1 MTAFSD
7 LLHEVPLFALL
18 DESERTLLSE
28 RVELV
33 KFEKGKDL
41 FLVGDP
47 GDSMLI
53 VSQGE
58 VEIFVKTKTG
68 EKIILESATRG
79 DFFGEIALLDPG
91 PRNATARAVTN
102 VEVIVVDRGDLDELF
117 RLKPSAAMDLLAA
130 TGKRLRQTSA
140 LLRNVATRNPNEEED
155 DNRSIVQK
163 SADWI
168 ADFSGSLP
176 FLFIHLAV
184 FAAWIGWNTAMPAH
198 SFDAYPY
205 GFLTLVVSLE
215 AIILSVFVLLSQSRQ
230 VARDKVRNDIEYDI
244 NLKAEMEISHVHEK
258 VDLIYSE
265 IQKRLERM
273 EKKMGV
279 TSESLRPGAP
289 TASA

>member
-1 MTAFSD
+1 M
-7 LLHEVPLFALL
+7 LHEVPLFALL

-33 KFEKGKDL
+33 KYEKGKDL

-53 VSQGE
+53 VSKGE

-68 EKIILESATRG
+68 EKITLETPTAG
-79 DFFGEIALLDPG
+79 DFFGEISLLDPG
-91 PRNATARAVTN
+91 PRNATARAMTD

-117 RLKPSAAMDLLAA
+117 RLKPTAAMDLLAA

-155 DNRSIVQK
+155 DNRSMVQK
-163 SADWI
+163 AADWI
-168 ADFSGSLP
+168 AEFSGSLP
-176 FLFIHLAV
+176 FLFIHLAF
-184 FAAWIGWNTAMPAH
+184 FAGWIGWNSFVPSKA
-198 SFDAYPY
+198 FDAYPY

-265 IQKRLERM
+265 IQKRLERI
-273 EKKMGV
+273 EKKVGAVGDSM
-279 TSESLRPGAP
+279 RPP
-289 TASA
+289 PASAS